1 MKSSMHRV
9 LFLRKVSTVKSAVK
23 RLKAQL
29 QHRLVDK
36 LQQVPIFKH
45 MSRQDIAEV
54 AGDMVQERF
63 AAGEAVFH
71 KVEAHSPLYFVLKGR
86 VRVKLFWPAES
97 GAQGDTDSAIDTFE
111 VTRYQLF
118 GETALL
124 TGMALASE
132 AVALQ
137 DTRVLKIQT
146 KNFHNVLSKQPR
158 AQQFV
163 TMMAVER
170 LQETAVFRAVT
181 PSLLAR
187 LVNFMTQVELE
198 AGDVLFHDV
207 DSFCPIYF
215 IVLGTVEI
223 IYDGDRNKSRV
234 YRANDLIGTEHLV
247 TGIATRG
254 MAVAQERTSVL
265 QCSRSDFEKLCAQ
278 DSRLKQA
285 VEASFAEAREPQKEL
300 SPRQGATTA
309 KPGYA
314 TFKDLGWGTPTSD
327 QETDVGPAVPKVLSL
342 GISENDGQEA
352 FGDAEILENEVEDL
366 HHAHGSKSA
375 ALMIWLGILIDGIP
389 ESFVL
394 GILSNNGDK
403 SSLIT
408 FVIGVFLANFPE
420 AMSSSGTMKACGMKV
435 TTILAMWSTIVVGT
449 GFGAALG
456 AALFPPGSSENE
468 DTLLITAGIEGLC
481 GGAMLTMIANTV
493 LPEAFEQGGN
503 VVGLSCLM
511 GFMAA
516 LAVKSISMS

>member
-1 MKSSMHRV
+1 MHRV

-63 AAGEAVFH
+63 AAGETVFH

-111 VTRYQLF
+111 VARYQLF

-146 KNFHNVLSKQPR
+146 KNFHHVLSKQPR

-207 DSFCPIYF
+207 DAFCPIYF

-223 IYDGDRNKSRV
+223 IYDGDRNKARV

-254 MAVAQERTSVL
+254 MAIAQERTSVL

-285 VEASFAEAREPQKEL
+285 VETSFAEAREPQKEM

-314 TFKDLGWGTPTSD
+314 TFQDLGWGAATSEQD
-327 QETDVGPAVPKVLSL
+327 IDVAIGPAVPKALSL
-342 GISENDGQEA
+342 GVSEHDGQEA

-366 HHAHGSKSA
+366 QHAHGSKSA

-394 GILSNNGDK
+394 GILSNNGNQ
-403 SSLIT
+403 SSLLT

-435 TTILAMWSTIVVGT
+435 TTILGMWTTILVGT

-456 AALFPPGSSENE
+456 AALFPPGSNENE

-511 GFMAA
+511 GFMSA
-516 LAVKSISMS
+516 LAVKSLSMG